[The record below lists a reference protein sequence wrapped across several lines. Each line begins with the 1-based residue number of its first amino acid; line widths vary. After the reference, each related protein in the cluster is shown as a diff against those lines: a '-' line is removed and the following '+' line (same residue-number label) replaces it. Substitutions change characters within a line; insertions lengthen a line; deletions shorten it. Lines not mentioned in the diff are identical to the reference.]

1 MSKNRI
7 GRVERAVTRSFIAS
21 NGRPV
26 RTADLLARAFARE
39 RRFHPKHY
47 RSLYRATLKYAIKL
61 ERSERGKGRPWLW
74 GPTPELLRWIRGE

>member
-1 MSKNRI
+1 MTKKRI

-21 NGRPV
+21 DGRPV

-39 RRFHPKHY
+39 RPFQPKHY
-47 RSLYRATLKYAIKL
+47 RSLYRATLKYAVKL
-61 ERSERGKGRPWLW
+61 GRSERGRGRPWLW